1 MNIVVAM
8 LKISDG
14 ITQILTAA
22 KLAGLAPENAATIL
36 ESFGAELR
44 DETSKIGKLF
54 RERIEETE

>member
-14 ITQILTAA
+14 ITQILTAE
-22 KLAGLAPENAATIL
+22 KLAGLAPEDAATIL
-36 ESFGAELR
+36 ESCGAELR
-44 DETSKIGKLF
+44 DETSEIGKLF